1 MASCYEI
8 SDFHQENQVSP
19 EKVNVKLVP
28 YVFDSHGTKIIL
40 VFSFGYEVF
49 VIFIQ
54 LLPKF
59 LVVNLRYIFSPPKW
73 SLPKHKRGLYIV
85 ILKYINK

>member
-28 YVFDSHGTKIIL
+28 HVYSRGNCQ
-40 VFSFGYEVF
+40 
-49 VIFIQ
+49 Q
-54 LLPKF
+54 LHDRLE
-59 LVVNLRYIFSPPKW
+59 RR
-73 SLPKHKRGLYIV
+73 RGFTVCKLYI
-85 ILKYINK
+85 LKLQYKVHACV